1 MKLHELTNRQ
11 SRKKKMPTSSRYIEV
26 VARRKDNVR
35 CRCRPV
41 LALSQIER
49 KKSLSF
55 FLKKKM
61 AIDGQKERERGAQGQ
76 TNSLTFQSHTH
87 THSLSLVKKNCT
99 FTFPVLVTH
108 LISNSLFLFLYYQHA
123 HTVIYGPGTCIQ
135 PSYYYFIN

>member
-1 MKLHELTNRQ
+1 MAPRERKREKKILVSDVIEHCISFVVKGKVVETARTHEQTI
-11 SRKKKMPTSSRYIEV
+11 KKKKKLPTSSRYIEV

-76 TNSLTFQSHTH
+76 TNSLTF
-87 THSLSLVKKNCT
+87 
-99 FTFPVLVTH
+99 
-108 LISNSLFLFLYYQHA
+108 
-123 HTVIYGPGTCIQ
+123 
-135 PSYYYFIN
+135 